1 MSRRVS
7 PSTAR
12 VYGLQRVTRIWS
24 VSRATVYRRRHR
36 SDDAKKRPGP
46 LGAMSDQDLVRAIRQ
61 LLTDRPFHGE
71 GYRKLWARLRFAGI
85 RASRRRRSW
94 RGHCRPAPPPCGG
107 RWSPCGGR
115 WWQRSS
121 SAPR

>member
-61 LLTDRPFHGE
+61 LLTDSPFHGE
-71 GYRKLWARLRFAGI
+71 GYRKLWARLRIAGI

-107 RWSPCGGR
+107 RWWR
-115 WWQRSS
+115 RSS